1 MKSHNKFLVLTLTAL
16 IALSTVA
23 CSNKKEA
30 PGASEASS
38 STEPVITTKETP
50 VETLPVKPDNKDA
63 IEKINAI
70 DVPENIKKIFTDKGR
85 FIDTTQHGKVTT
97 LENFQYGDNYETQY
111 IDTID
116 SVLAADIDG
125 DGINELIFATPAGK
139 ETFILHTDNTYN
151 KVTLYNPYTS
161 RFIVAEK
168 GTMQFSGGANYN
180 LYYKITFT
188 DTEMLEDYIGGERD
202 GIYTQKEEVSK
213 DEYDKFLESY
223 PLYNMDDCFTEL
235 SYVVDN
241 GTISGNKDAID
252 KINTLD
258 IPDGIKKVFTTHARF
273 IDTTSNGK
281 STTLKDFK
289 LYSDNKEYPIDL
301 IAGVYTADIDNNG
314 TNELICSIPTYHKNI
329 VFLTNSSDNVFVCD
343 LGAENFTLAENQAV
357 LFSEDS
363 GSNTYYKVVFSEYS
377 GTYKSYLAGENN
389 GVYTIDKE
397 VSREDFDK
405 LQAGYPL
412 LSMPFITID
421 FTVERLSVKPDNKEA
436 IAKINAL
443 DVPENIKK
451 VFTDKGEFIDTTH
464 HGKVTTLED
473 FRYFHTDGEKALD
486 YIDGIY
492 TADIDGDEINELIC
506 ILPTY
511 LTELILHTDD
521 VSGKVTAYIPNSTR
535 FQVAEKGTILGSS
548 GAEAN
553 SYYKVTFTDDE
564 MHEDYLGSEY
574 WGTYKIKTKVSK
586 EEYDKFIE
594 PYPLYKME
602 DCFTEL
608 SFTINNGTASNNSD
622 AITKINALDIP
633 ENIKKIFTDNGQFID
648 TTHNEKTT
656 TLKNFQIYYDNEER
670 PIDAVNGI
678 YAIDIDRDGIND
690 LICKV
695 PTYNKSIVFL
705 TNSEDEVFVC
715 DLGSENFTVASNS
728 VILFNEGTGVNT
740 YYKVSFSRFSGMGK
754 SYLAGEKNGIYT
766 IDKEVSK
773 EDYEKL
779 QAEYPLYN
787 MSELHSDIKFTI

>member
-1 MKSHNKFLVLTLTAL
+1 MKTHNKFLALALTAL

-30 PGASEASS
+30 PGESAASS
-38 STEPVITTKETP
+38 STTEPFTTTKETP

-63 IEKINAI
+63 IEKINAL
-70 DVPENIKKIFTDKGR
+70 DVPENIKKVFTNNGE
-85 FIDTTQHGKVTT
+85 FIDTTHHGKVTT
-97 LENFQYGDNYETQY
+97 LEDFQYVDNSKTQY

-125 DGINELIFATPAGK
+125 DGINELIFATPAGQRM
-139 ETFILHTDNTYN
+139 FILHTDETYS

-202 GIYTQKEEVSK
+202 GVYTQKEEVSK

-258 IPDGIKKVFTTHARF
+258 IPDGMKKVFTTHARF

-363 GSNTYYKVVFSEYS
+363 ESNTYYKVGFSDYS

-405 LQAGYPL
+405 LQAEYPL

-421 FTVERLSVKPDNKEA
+421 FTVERLSVKPDNKET
-436 IAKINAL
+436 I
-443 DVPENIKK
+443 
-451 VFTDKGEFIDTTH
+451 
-464 HGKVTTLED
+464 
-473 FRYFHTDGEKALD
+473 EK
-486 YIDGIY
+486 
-492 TADIDGDEINELIC
+492 
-506 ILPTY
+506 
-511 LTELILHTDD
+511 
-521 VSGKVTAYIPNSTR
+521 
-535 FQVAEKGTILGSS
+535 
-548 GAEAN
+548 
-553 SYYKVTFTDDE
+553 
-564 MHEDYLGSEY
+564 
-574 WGTYKIKTKVSK
+574 
-586 EEYDKFIE
+586 
-594 PYPLYKME
+594 
-602 DCFTEL
+602 
-608 SFTINNGTASNNSD
+608 
-622 AITKINALDIP
+622 
-633 ENIKKIFTDNGQFID
+633 
-648 TTHNEKTT
+648 
-656 TLKNFQIYYDNEER
+656 
-670 PIDAVNGI
+670 
-678 YAIDIDRDGIND
+678 
-690 LICKV
+690 
-695 PTYNKSIVFL
+695 
-705 TNSEDEVFVC
+705 
-715 DLGSENFTVASNS
+715 
-728 VILFNEGTGVNT
+728 
-740 YYKVSFSRFSGMGK
+740 
-754 SYLAGEKNGIYT
+754 
-766 IDKEVSK
+766 
-773 EDYEKL
+773 
-779 QAEYPLYN
+779 
-787 MSELHSDIKFTI
+787 